1 MHPFPFLNSLLP
13 ESQYAQWHPS
23 LRDALRLSEKHFG
36 VAVLTTRGMDHR
48 GSPRFRKEGALCDD
62 QYRRGLNTWAA
73 FVGTQEDAETAGDV
87 AMLESEITP
96 VLKALRKNGLD
107 VVAIHHHM
115 TGDYPVVIL
124 RLYCGTTSS

>member
-1 MHPFPFLNSLLP
+1 MLVRLAVRSKIVEWQE
-13 ESQYAQWHPS
+13 ES
-23 LRDALRLSEKHFG
+23 RVLRLVCVRSEKHFG

-87 AMLESEITP
+87 AMLESQITP

-107 VVAIHHHM
+107 VVDIHHHM
-115 TGDYPVVIL
+115 TEDYPVVIL
-124 RLYCGTTSS
+124 LHYCGTRSG